1 MESDRR
7 SIKDS
12 FSSRFFLF
20 TSLRI
25 RGKWSKINN
34 GFIFFIPIFPD
45 HESCL
50 FFFLFLSI
58 YLVHEFSR
66 TKINSN
72 ESKMQIHFLLSLYF
86 SPFSYSFLQELVE
99 SDRRSIKDSFFSRFF
114 LFTSSKTRGK
124 WSKINKRFI
133 FFIPIFPH
141 LVHTFIFQDW
151 VENANSFSS
160 RFFLFTSSSTRSTTD
175 SFSLFQ
181 FFLILFTRV
190 FKNEDQRVEN
200 ADSFSSLPLF
210 FFIFLI
216 YFFKHSWKVIENQQQ
231 IHFLYSTFS
240 PSCSHVHFSRTKINE
255 SRLIFFLPPPNFS
268 YSRTRGN
275 RRSTSRERRTLV

>member
-1 MESDRR
+1 MIKDQQQIHFLYSNFSPSCSHEFSITKINSNKSKTQIHFLLSLYFSPFSYSFLQELMESDRR

-175 SFSLFQ
+175 SFSLFH
-181 FFLILFTRV
+181 LFPHLV
-190 FKNEDQRVEN
+190 
-200 ADSFSSLPLF
+200 
-210 FFIFLI
+210 
-216 YFFKHSWKVIENQQQ
+216 H
-231 IHFLYSTFS
+231 TFT
-240 PSCSHVHFSRTKINE
+240 FQE
-255 SRLIFFLPPPNFS
+255 
-268 YSRTRGN
+268 
-275 RRSTSRERRTLV
+275 RRSTSRD